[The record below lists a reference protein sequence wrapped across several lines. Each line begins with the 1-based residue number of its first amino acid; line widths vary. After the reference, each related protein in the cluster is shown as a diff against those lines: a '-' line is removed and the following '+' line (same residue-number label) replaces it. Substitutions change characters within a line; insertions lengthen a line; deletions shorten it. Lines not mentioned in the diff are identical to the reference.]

1 MTRAQPRKS
10 PAFTGFFA
18 ASLLIGASLS
28 GGCAARSYT
37 HYLIEP
43 APEANPILE
52 EEEGTQLRPFGFG
65 STTAMNVRWNDGDV
79 ITEVQIPMLASGQRI
94 VIEHTADA
102 TDVETIPA
110 TRLVPPP
117 PIAADQTLVDAYRER
132 GLRVNP
138 DAPEVSI
145 IRARSKMQDALAQGN
160 HDLALEWAEQVLA
173 RYPSHPETLRAKG
186 SILLLLGERE
196 KAIEV
201 WEAVEEIE
209 TDPAVRQ
216 RLEELQRSED
226 PGTPTP

>member
-1 MTRAQPRKS
+1 MTLALLL
-10 PAFTGFFA
+10 
-18 ASLLIGASLS
+18 SL
-28 GGCAARSYT
+28 GCASRNYT

-43 APEANPILE
+43 APATNPALE
-52 EEEGTQLRPFGFG
+52 EEEGTLLRPAGFG
-65 STTAMNVRWNDGDV
+65 STTAMKVRWNDGNV
-79 ITEVQIPMLASGQRI
+79 ITEVEIPMLASGQRI
-94 VIEHTADA
+94 VIEHTASA

-117 PIAADQTLVDAYRER
+117 PSAADKTLDDAYRQR

-145 IRARSKMQDALAQGN
+145 TRARSLMQEAISAGN
-160 HDLALEWAEQVLA
+160 YQLALEWCELLLA

-201 WEAVEEIE
+201 YEEVEEIE
-209 TDPAVRQ
+209 SDPKVRKQ
-216 RLEELQRSED
+216 LEELRARE
-226 PGTPTP
+226 TR